1 MTAREIADIFAK
13 IELCLIASLKRN
25 LKRHKSEEAD
35 YGFSWPAWRRRS
47 CEMLNGSVARIKRL
61 YPNMLPSLMPM
72 WKI

>member
-35 YGFSWPAWRRRS
+35 YGFSWRRS